1 MIEPLVVTDRP
12 ERHVSIR
19 LALEHMALTE
29 ARYSAGERGP
39 DPHVHRLHADCFY
52 VLDGAVTVTLAD
64 GDRVL
69 DPGTFALVP
78 PNVVHSYRTDGPGET
93 RYLNIHTPNLG
104 FDRYLQE
111 IGGVSEGLRAEV
123 TARFDQHPPPED
135 GGLDPA
141 TVIVRTARTEAVE
154 VAGVHIGFL
163 ANADETLGAIGLVE
177 CTAPP
182 LFTGLP
188 SHVHDHTWNAY
199 YVLEGLLVMRL
210 GDEQLELGS
219 GDVAAVPPGVAHGFA
234 NTLEAPTRFLDIHAP
249 GGFEGS
255 FREVAA
261 AAGNGSPDPAMM
273 TRIASRYDIRPAFE
287 RHDIFDPD

>member
-29 ARYSAGERGP
+29 TRYSAGERGP

-52 VLDGAVTVTLAD
+52 VLDGSVTVTLAD

-69 DPGTFALVP
+69 GPGTFALVP
-78 PNVVHSYRTDGPGET
+78 PNVVHSYRTDGPGDT

-123 TARFDQHPPPED
+123 TARYDQHPPPED

-141 TVIVRTARTEAVE
+141 TVIVRTARTDAVDMD
-154 VAGVHIGFL
+154 GVEMGLL
-163 ANADETLGAIGLVE
+163 ANATETLGAIGLIE
-177 CTAPP
+177 CTVP
-182 LFTGLP
+182 P
-188 SHVHDHTWNAY
+188 SHAGPPPHLHERAWNAY
-199 YVLEGLLVMRL
+199 YVLSGRL
-210 GDEQLELGS
+210 TVSIGDERSELAA
-219 GDVAAVPPGVAHGFA
+219 GDIAVVPPGTVHELSNALD
-234 NTLEAPTRFLDIHAP
+234 TPTRFLDFFAP
-249 GGFEGS
+249 GGK
-255 FREVAA
+255 
-261 AAGNGSPDPAMM
+261 
-273 TRIASRYDIRPAFE
+273 TT
-287 RHDIFDPD
+287 